1 MINSGPWNWA
11 LWRSD
16 LCWECRKDVCIWPSD
31 FLVKPFKHCLSW
43 GHPLLTAFVF
53 PFVFYSPTP
62 EAKGRLVVSTDS
74 DCSGLSRMPLSLWGS
89 VYMLSHSVVSN
100 SCPWTEALQA
110 PLSMEFSRQEYWS
123 RLPFPSPGDLPDPGF
138 EPQVFCIS
146 CIGRWILYQLHSPNY
161 LKCIVLWNE
170 NSWF

>member
-1 MINSGPWNWA
+1 M
-11 LWRSD
+11 
-16 LCWECRKDVCIWPSD
+16 
-31 FLVKPFKHCLSW
+31 KPFKHCLSW

-161 LKCIVLWNE
+161 LKCIVL
-170 NSWF
+170 